1 MVDIISKRSGPR
13 REDVAAKRLIDNNR
27 STIEGLANQ
36 LSGGNY
42 AAMRRPPEP
51 PQPDGLILHDLAGAR
66 ATETK
71 YQPYV
76 RISLNGRVVIVDGET
91 SKQLH
96 FIGEIRNGPESREF
110 VLATRDNKFFSPLD
124 EDLCLRLA
132 DIDHKIIDA
141 GWSEE
146 DLADEIAKRLD
157 LGR

>member
-13 REDVAAKRLIDNNR
+13 REDVAAKRLIDSNR

-42 AAMRRPPEP
+42 AAMRQPPKP
-51 PQPDGLILHDLAGAR
+51 PQPDGLILHDLAGGR
-66 ATETK
+66 AAQVT

-96 FIGEIRNGPESREF
+96 FIGEVRNGPGGREF
-110 VLATRDNKFFSPLD
+110 VLATADNKFYSPLD
-124 EDLCLRLA
+124 EGLCLKLA
-132 DIDHKIIDA
+132 DIDHKIIDTE
-141 GWSEE
+141 WSEE
-146 DLADEIAKRLD
+146 DLAGEITERLN
-157 LGR
+157 LGG